1 MAAQPS
7 LALRPLAARFEGPRG
22 GGGVI
27 MLDISNVHL
36 LSYSPLDGSIDILDD
51 VLVVLGDV
59 VLDVDND
66 KCPVVH
72 HSSMMKLR
80 G

>member
-1 MAAQPS
+1 
-7 LALRPLAARFEGPRG
+7 
-22 GGGVI
+22 

-36 LSYSPLDGSIDILDD
+36 LSYRPLDGSIDILDD

>member
-1 MAAQPS
+1 MVFPAKS
-7 LALRPLAARFEGPRG
+7 
-22 GGGVI
+22 
-27 MLDISNVHL
+27 S
-36 LSYSPLDGSIDILDD
+36 SCSIDIVDD
-51 VLVVLGDV
+51 VLIVLGDV

-72 HSSMMKLR
+72 HSSRMKLR